1 MLSAT
6 TEQTKKNPKKDF
18 EKKGSKKKGFAVIRA
33 GWLGW
38 FETFFF
44 FFFFF
49 KSAVPLLLS
58 AKLGFDKWG
67 RTLR

>member
-18 EKKGSKKKGFAVIRA
+18 EKKGSKKGFAVIRA

-38 FETFFF
+38 FET
-44 FFFFF
+44 FFFF

>member
-18 EKKGSKKKGFAVIRA
+18 EKKGSKKGFAVIRA

-44 FFFFF
+44 FQIGSSLVVVSQAWF
-49 KSAVPLLLS
+49 
-58 AKLGFDKWG
+58 
-67 RTLR
+67 R